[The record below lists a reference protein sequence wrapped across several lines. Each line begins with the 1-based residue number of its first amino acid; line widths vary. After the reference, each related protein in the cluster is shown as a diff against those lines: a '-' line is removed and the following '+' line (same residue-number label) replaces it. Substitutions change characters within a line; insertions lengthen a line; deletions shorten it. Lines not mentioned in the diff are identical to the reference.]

1 MQMIGIPV
9 CAGNPLV
16 VLKPK
21 TFTELGAY
29 PLKIVVFKLAL
40 ISWGNAYLDT
50 DKLIFATGIAG
61 LKLQKLLVNS
71 FCRFVLYQVR
81 HNQVS
86 FLGFPQ
92 GIFYGPATVFYGFGF
107 SDHQLYPFTKFSVH
121 PWPKIKQS
129 VSEAGL
135 ARQPI
140 VLSLQPSPDLSF
152 GSGWIS
158 G

>member
-50 DKLIFATGIAG
+50 DKLIFTTSIAG

-86 FLGFPQ
+86 FLGFPKR
-92 GIFYGPATVFYGFGF
+92 IFYSPAPMFYGFGF
-107 SDHQLYPFTKFSVH
+107 SDHQLYPFTKRLVH
-121 PWPKIKQS
+121 LPKIKQS
-129 VSEAGL
+129 ASEAGL
-135 ARQPI
+135 AYQPI